1 MASGVAEVVLMDLTE
16 AATAHMRW
24 KIRLLQCIRGQA
36 ELPNAAEVARDDA
49 CDLGKWLRH
58 APLEYSSLAG
68 FSDTKSKHAGFHLRA
83 AEVVAA
89 VEKGERDRAE
99 AMLGADTP
107 YTVASDAVILALTAL
122 RAEARK
128 AGKNL

>member
-1 MASGVAEVVLMDLTE
+1 MDLTE

-24 KIRLLQCIRGQA
+24 KIRLLQCIHGQA
-36 ELPNAAEVARDDA
+36 ELPNSDEVARADA
-49 CDLGKWLRH
+49 CDLGKWLGH

-68 FSDTKSKHAGFHLRA
+68 FSDAKSNHAAFHLRA

-89 VEKGERDRAE
+89 VEKAEMERAE

-107 YTVASDAVILALTAL
+107 YTVASDAVVLALTTL